1 MSSESYFKVPKEQD
15 FLKIIEDAEDAGV
28 LDQAATAVNNPLS
41 WLRFIPSINVGI
53 RQAEKEAEA
62 QGKQNPLFE
71 KGFKET
77 DEERDLA
84 TELQRG
90 IVDGPV
96 RAVKGVLEFVTA
108 GVDKGLDTNF
118 TNKLDGITRKFLLDH
133 GNPCL
138 LYTSTLPTNREV

>member
-28 LDQAATAVNNPLS
+28 LDKASTAVNNPLS
-41 WLRFIPSINVGI
+41 WLRFIPGLGVNVM
-53 RQAEKEAEA
+53 QAEKQAKE
-62 QGKQNPLFE
+62 QGIQNPLFQ

-118 TNKLDGITRKFLLDH
+118 TNKLDGITRKFLLEIQLRVQRVLQC
-133 GNPCL
+133 GL
-138 LYTSTLPTNREV
+138 VKVV

>member
-1 MSSESYFKVPKEQD
+1 MKAEKQAKEQ
-15 FLKIIEDAEDAGV
+15 
-28 LDQAATAVNNPLS
+28 
-41 WLRFIPSINVGI
+41 GI
-53 RQAEKEAEA
+53 
-62 QGKQNPLFE
+62 QNPLFQ

-118 TNKLDGITRKFLLDH
+118 TNKLDSIYASYKAIFAD
-133 GNPCL
+133 
-138 LYTSTLPTNREV
+138 TSETDTSETE